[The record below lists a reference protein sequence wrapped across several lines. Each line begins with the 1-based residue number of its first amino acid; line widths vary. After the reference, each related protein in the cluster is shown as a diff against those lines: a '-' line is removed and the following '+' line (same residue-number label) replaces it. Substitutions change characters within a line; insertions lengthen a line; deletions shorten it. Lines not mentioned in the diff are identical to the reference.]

1 MTPIDTTHFAE
12 FWGDI
17 IYYRLRYRDH
27 LNQVCEEWQR
37 YPVWHYWNENTKKW
51 EDVGSGFCSRR
62 LKEI

>member
-37 YPVWHYWNENTKKW
+37 YPVWNYWDENTKNGKMLGPDFVL
-51 EDVGSGFCSRR
+51 EG
-62 LKEI
+62 

>member
-1 MTPIDTTHFAE
+1 MTLIDTTPIFAE

-37 YPVWHYWNENTKKW
+37 YQFGITGMKTPKNGKMLGPDFVLE
-51 EDVGSGFCSRR
+51 G
-62 LKEI
+62 